1 MWLLLAMDETKR
13 FSYILLIP
21 YSLLINYTTD
31 EISINRWLS
40 DIKLTFLQ
48 YFS

>member
-21 YSLLINYTTD
+21 YSLIINTTD